1 MKSPDKVYDNILS
14 LIKVLLGSF
23 TSSTDNEEIKS
34 AQNEALHILQQ
45 LQSEI
50 ELEYA
55 SLKKNTE
62 WKRFTI
68 AFYGE
73 TNAGKSTI
81 IEALRLAMKEKTKQI
96 TQQNFLEIQ
105 KQNNIRE
112 EDFDIVRDRIQN
124 LDDLITEA
132 KKRSADVERELDTV
146 KAARNT
152 IISNLEIKVAE
163 ERQNWS
169 IIGRIIHLFIK
180 STLEKELIK
189 EQKDAKNAI
198 DEIIKNKE
206 VVDKE
211 LIKINLQYDDAKAEE
226 TRMLEEC
233 KKLEPYA
240 DGNIIGNGESD
251 YTKTNTTYEF
261 NYNGIEF
268 NLIDVPGIEGNEG
281 IVQESIIKAVQKAHA
296 VFYVTNK
303 PTAPQTGDDKEGTL
317 EKIQKHLG
325 SQTEVWTIFNKR
337 TTSPS
342 QLNDKLVNDE
352 EVDALKKLHNVFVD
366 KLGKDHYRGEI
377 VLRGYPAFLSVAI
390 CLVPGSK
397 EKRSQN
403 KFLKKISL
411 EKIMDDSGLKNFI
424 NLFPGTII
432 GEWKHKII
440 ASNYNK
446 AIEALN
452 RMIVEIS
459 NLQTKKV
466 VPLEKSM
473 RRIHDDTK
481 LQLENMVDALSS
493 SLKCLKSDLIGEF
506 ESSVRSEIYDVI
518 SDDVNNDTFE
528 AELKCI
534 MERNQELLLQDFSKS
549 VQECIEETK
558 NDIEEIINT
567 FKNNMDDIIDTY
579 DSLEMSDINLKI
591 NIDNGIDV
599 KALIGAA
606 FSAIGIFISS
616 GPVGWVLGTI
626 SLIISIGKAIWEH
639 IDHSYRQKQQRKSA
653 DENIR
658 KVSQDI
664 EKSLD
669 NYMIEINGNMEKI
682 IPSIAR
688 DLEKQMLM
696 VININKSLDNA
707 QHEIV
712 NMINQTRESMNHVH

>member
-211 LIKINLQYDDAKAEE
+211 LIRINLQYDDAKAEE

-411 EKIMDDSGLKNFI
+411 EKIMDDSGLKDFI

-567 FKNNMDDIIDTY
+567 FKNNMDDIIYTY

-626 SLIISIGKAIWEH
+626 SLIISICKAIWEY

>member
-1 MKSPDKVYDNILS
+1 MKGPDKVYDNILS

-23 TSSTDNEEIKS
+23 TNSTDNEEIKS

-50 ELEYA
+50 ESEYA

-62 WKRFTI
+62 WNRFTI

-81 IEALRLAMKEKTKQI
+81 IEALRLAMKEKNKQI
-96 TQQNFLEIQ
+96 TQQNFLAIQ

-124 LDDLITEA
+124 LDELISEA
-132 KKRSADVERELDTV
+132 KKRLADVERELDTV
-146 KAARNT
+146 KAERNT

-198 DEIIKNKE
+198 DEIIKTKDM
-206 VVDKE
+206 VDKE

-226 TRMLEEC
+226 NRMMEEC

-251 YTKTNTTYEF
+251 YTKTNATYEF

-303 PTAPQTGDDKEGTL
+303 PTAPQTGEDKEGTL
-317 EKIQKHLG
+317 EKIQRHLG

-337 TTSPS
+337 TNSPI

-377 VLRGYPAFLSVAI
+377 VLRGYPAFLSVAN

-411 EKIMDDSGLKNFI
+411 EKIMDDSGLKDFI

-459 NLQTKKV
+459 NLKTKKV
-466 VPLEKSM
+466 VPLEKNM

-528 AELKCI
+528 EELKCI

-549 VQECIEETK
+549 VQECIEEAK

-626 SLIISIGKAIWEH
+626 SLIISIGKAIWGY